1 MGNVPPTTEVF
12 QRRASGQD
20 GLCQNDFMIVHTMKV
35 KIDGNNGSQP
45 KSIPNPNIHY
55 AQPDEYQPRERKSA
69 SREDDV
75 GAEAGIHNQPGGRC
89 LQSQLCQSRFSTAST
104 RNDLFCLFSCN
115 KKKTSRAP
123 WHFTASSR

>member
-75 GAEAGIHNQPGGRC
+75 GAEAGIHHQPGGRC
-89 LQSQLCQSRFSTAST
+89 LQSQPCFDSLA
-104 RNDLFCLFSCN
+104 CLPLKLVCDSHV
-115 KKKTSRAP
+115 S
-123 WHFTASSR
+123 